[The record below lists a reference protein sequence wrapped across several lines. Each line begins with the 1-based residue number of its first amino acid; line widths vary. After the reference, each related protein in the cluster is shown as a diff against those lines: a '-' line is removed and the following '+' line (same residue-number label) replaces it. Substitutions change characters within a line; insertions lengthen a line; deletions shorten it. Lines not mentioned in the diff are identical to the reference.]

1 MSELPRG
8 GAANHVVAKAKS
20 KPTYRIFSGAT
31 LGLLPGEFTER
42 TAAIVAAANCA
53 RDIGTCGI
61 IRSDGDI
68 EFVGTVPTSVAV
80 DARGRVVGQRI
91 EILSVA
97 HTRTA

>member
-1 MSELPRG
+1 M
-8 GAANHVVAKAKS
+8 VAKS
-20 KPTYRIFSGAT
+20 KSKHVYRIFSGAT

-42 TAAIVAAANCA
+42 TSAIVAAAVHA
-53 RDIGTCGI
+53 RNIGTCGI

-80 DARGRVVGQRI
+80 DARGRIVGQRV